1 MEPTLR
7 AGDRLLVRRG
17 VEAPR
22 PGALVVV
29 RLPDG
34 PDGPRP
40 EAVKRL
46 RRVEPSGA
54 LWVESD
60 ALGVGTDSWTLGALP
75 PDHLLGRVVLRL
87 PRRRDGRGA
96 APWRAVSGPRP
107 GRWARGRR

>member
-7 AGDRLLVRRG
+7 QGDRLLVRRG
-17 VEAPR
+17 TAVR

-29 RLPDG
+29 RLPDS

-40 EAVKRL
+40 NAVKRL

-60 ALGVGTDSWTLGALP
+60 ALGVGTDSWTVGALP

-87 PRRRDGRGA
+87 PRPPA
-96 APWRAVSGPRP
+96 AWRRAVSGARSV
-107 GRWARGRR
+107 RWGRGRR